1 MAKFGYTSRRK
12 MDPVPG
18 RKFSTE
24 YYKQS
29 HRERQR
35 TQQHVDGLL
44 KQFGEEALADPEALD
59 AITAPMKKYPRK
71 ETNGYYSALDIMG
84 DLSTQMN
91 LGKDIPYAMLS
102 RWNRLF
108 AGTGHEIDMVP
119 EADLPSPNNYNN
131 FFGSDQ

>member
-29 HRERQR
+29 CKEQKR

-44 KQFGEEALADPEALD
+44 KRFGEEALADPEALD

-71 ETNGYYSALDIMG
+71 ESDGYYSALDIMG
-84 DLSTQMN
+84 DMSTQMN
-91 LGKDIPYAMLS
+91 SGKDIPSGMLG

-108 AGTGHEIDMVP
+108 AGTGNEIDMIP
-119 EADLPSPNNYNN
+119 ETDLPPANNYND